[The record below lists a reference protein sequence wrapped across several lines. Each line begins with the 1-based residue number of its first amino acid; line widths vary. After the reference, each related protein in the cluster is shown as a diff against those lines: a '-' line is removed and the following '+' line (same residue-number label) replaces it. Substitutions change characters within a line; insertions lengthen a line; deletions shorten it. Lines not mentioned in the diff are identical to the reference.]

1 MWTLYGRGGSVCRRC
16 LRCRGD
22 VAAWSVAATLGTART
37 LNDHPANGSSAS
49 SGGVN
54 DYYIVVP
61 VIAKKA
67 DAEG

>member
-1 MWTLYGRGGSVCRRC
+1 M
-16 LRCRGD
+16 
-22 VAAWSVAATLGTART
+22 AAWSVAATLGTART

-54 DYYIVVP
+54 DCYIVVP